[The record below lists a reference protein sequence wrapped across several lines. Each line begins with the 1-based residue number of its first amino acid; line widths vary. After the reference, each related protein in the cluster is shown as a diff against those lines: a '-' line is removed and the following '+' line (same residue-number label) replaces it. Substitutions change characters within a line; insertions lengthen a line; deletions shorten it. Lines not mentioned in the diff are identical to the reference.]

1 MPLLLKM
8 PFSFRALNGV
18 NTCVNMWVFVPL
30 KVCQIFEVC
39 QSVLLRDS
47 HFVSITDLNL
57 ESMRHVCV
65 FPSRASLNYMPYFF
79 SLWLKCPAAV
89 VLISSAA
96 PSCKWTSPF
105 FRSCSPRFGTN
116 SIFCSSDSGQ
126 ESKSG
131 PGTILLQRR
140 NLKLLFP

>member
-57 ESMRHVCV
+57 ESMRRVCV
-65 FPSRASLNYMPYFF
+65 CVCFLH
-79 SLWLKCPAAV
+79 
-89 VLISSAA
+89 VLH
-96 PSCKWTSPF
+96 
-105 FRSCSPRFGTN
+105 
-116 SIFCSSDSGQ
+116 
-126 ESKSG
+126 
-131 PGTILLQRR
+131 
-140 NLKLLFP
+140 

>member
-1 MPLLLKM
+1 MR
-8 PFSFRALNGV
+8 FSFRALNGV

-39 QSVLLRDS
+39 QSALLRDS
-47 HFVSITDLNL
+47 YFVSVTDLNL
-57 ESMRHVCV
+57 ESMRRVCV
-65 FPSRASLNYMPYFF
+65 SFTRFIELRVFF
-79 SLWLKCPAAV
+79 LCGSN

-96 PSCKWTSPF
+96 PSCKWTSLF
-105 FRSCSPRFGTN
+105 FMSVSLRFGTN

-131 PGTILLQRR
+131 PGTILLQRQES
-140 NLKLLFP
+140 

>member
-1 MPLLLKM
+1 MR
-8 PFSFRALNGV
+8 FSFRALNGV

-39 QSVLLRDS
+39 QSALLRDS
-47 HFVSITDLNL
+47 HFVSVTDLNL
-57 ESMRHVCV
+57 ESMRRVCV
-65 FPSRASLNYMPYFF
+65 SFTRFIELRGFF

-96 PSCKWTSPF
+96 PSCKWTSLF
-105 FRSCSPRFGTN
+105 LRSFSLRFGTN

-131 PGTILLQRR
+131 PGTILLQRQES
-140 NLKLLFP
+140 

>member
-1 MPLLLKM
+1 MKSPAAVAVFLFCCRFLIFILFFLTVLRHVQRRKMPLLLKM

-57 ESMRHVCV
+57 ESMRRVCV
-65 FPSRASLNYMPYFF
+65 CFLH
-79 SLWLKCPAAV
+79 
-89 VLISSAA
+89 VLH
-96 PSCKWTSPF
+96 
-105 FRSCSPRFGTN
+105 
-116 SIFCSSDSGQ
+116 
-126 ESKSG
+126 
-131 PGTILLQRR
+131 
-140 NLKLLFP
+140 